1 MLGARAP
8 WDGGSRWG
16 HTAGTAHHTP
26 VGPSGSPSAAQSRA
40 KRQRKMQQGGSQ
52 TGGKICLE
60 IKTCRRCSFSCKP
73 DHLQHTTAM
82 GEESRWNRE
91 AFLLPPPRCKQLT
104 PLASEGTQRQPY
116 PTPSSCLQMWS
127 KLCHASPQLYKF
139 FPLQVTHRIMTPVTT
154 LGPNSHVLILLQRSS
169 PPQTL
174 VVQPGWANT
183 RLRPGQAVLHHT
195 TEPIVQLDGASTKL
209 RAPSGWLMQ

>member
-1 MLGARAP
+1 MENALGARAP

-73 DHLQHTTAM
+73 DHLQHNSDGRGKQMKQRSLPAATSQVQAAHTTSFR
-82 GEESRWNRE
+82 GNTE
-91 AFLLPPPRCKQLT
+91 AALSHPLLLPPDVIQALPCISPAVQVLPSASST
-104 PLASEGTQRQPY
+104 QDNDTSDHIGTEQPHSHPASEIF
-116 PTPSSCLQMWS
+116 PTTNTGSSARVGKHQ
-127 KLCHASPQLYKF
+127 AEA
-139 FPLQVTHRIMTPVTT
+139 
-154 LGPNSHVLILLQRSS
+154 RSS
-169 PPQTL
+169 RVPP
-174 VVQPGWANT
+174 
-183 RLRPGQAVLHHT
+183 HY
-195 TEPIVQLDGASTKL
+195 
-209 RAPSGWLMQ
+209 RAHSAT

>member
-1 MLGARAP
+1 MENALEARAP

-73 DHLQHTTAM
+73 DHLQHNSDGRGKQMKQRSLPAATSQVQAAHTTSFR
-82 GEESRWNRE
+82 GNTE
-91 AFLLPPPRCKQLT
+91 AALSHPLLLPPDVIQALPCISPAVQVLPSASST
-104 PLASEGTQRQPY
+104 EDNDTGDHTGTEQPHSHPASEIF
-116 PTPSSCLQMWS
+116 PTTNTGSSARVGKHQ
-127 KLCHASPQLYKF
+127 AEA
-139 FPLQVTHRIMTPVTT
+139 
-154 LGPNSHVLILLQRSS
+154 RSS
-169 PPQTL
+169 
-174 VVQPGWANT
+174 
-183 RLRPGQAVLHHT
+183 
-195 TEPIVQLDGASTKL
+195 
-209 RAPSGWLMQ
+209 RAPPRYRAHSAT

>member
-1 MLGARAP
+1 MENALGARAP

-73 DHLQHTTAM
+73 DHLQHNSDGRGKQMKQRSLPAATSQVQAAHTTSFR
-82 GEESRWNRE
+82 GNTE
-91 AFLLPPPRCKQLT
+91 AALSHPLLLPPDVIQALPCISPAVQVLPSASST
-104 PLASEGTQRQPY
+104 QDNDTSDHIGTEQPHSHPASEIF
-116 PTPSSCLQMWS
+116 PTTNTGSSARVDKHQ
-127 KLCHASPQLYKF
+127 AEA
-139 FPLQVTHRIMTPVTT
+139 
-154 LGPNSHVLILLQRSS
+154 RSS
-169 PPQTL
+169 
-174 VVQPGWANT
+174 
-183 RLRPGQAVLHHT
+183 
-195 TEPIVQLDGASTKL
+195 
-209 RAPSGWLMQ
+209 RAPPRYRAHSAT